1 MRPEFSC
8 WLSSFRL
15 NPVGET
21 AKHIAQTSQVA
32 IANEVFSPG
41 EAEVAQAKRDLPF
54 NLCPF
59 ARHLRCREAP
69 EVATGARETLWE
81 PGTGVP
87 GKVCLALAFSSAQA
101 C

>member
-41 EAEVAQAKRDLPF
+41 EAEVTQAKRDLPQAVMPS
-54 NLCPF
+54 NMKRK
-59 ARHLRCREAP
+59 ARRIITSLSCE
-69 EVATGARETLWE
+69 GE
-81 PGTGVP
+81 PGT
-87 GKVCLALAFSSAQA
+87 KDISSAWPRLCA
-101 C
+101 LCSVTLH